1 MNDRNYRNE
10 EERPGARVPRRGL
23 LYMEKRFWL
32 LIAAVICISAL
43 LSWMVYM
50 LLMPGDVAAGSSK
63 NPEHLVVQSPDAAG
77 NGNASGN
84 SALTGDG
91 SVSGNQNGG
100 GNAGAAGSA
109 QMGPREHLDSSKCP
123 TDWNLRLVNP
133 WNSMSENPDIEL
145 TQLSNGHSVDQRC
158 YPDLQEMMDDC
169 RAEGLSPTICSSYRT
184 WETQQSLFDA
194 NVNKL
199 VAQGYSKEDAQ
210 AETAK
215 AIAVPGTSEHQLGLA
230 LDIVDVNNQNLNET
244 QEDTPVQ
251 KWLMKNSWKYG
262 FILRYPNDKS
272 DITGIIYEPW
282 HYRYVGKDIAKEIY
296 DADICLE
303 EYLERLCA
311 KG

>member
-109 QMGPREHLDSSKCP
+109 QMGPME
-123 TDWNLRLVNP
+123 
-133 WNSMSENPDIEL
+133 
-145 TQLSNGHSVDQRC
+145 Q
-158 YPDLQEMMDDC
+158 
-169 RAEGLSPTICSSYRT
+169 
-184 WETQQSLFDA
+184 
-194 NVNKL
+194 
-199 VAQGYSKEDAQ
+199 
-210 AETAK
+210 
-215 AIAVPGTSEHQLGLA
+215 
-230 LDIVDVNNQNLNET
+230 
-244 QEDTPVQ
+244 
-251 KWLMKNSWKYG
+251 
-262 FILRYPNDKS
+262 
-272 DITGIIYEPW
+272 
-282 HYRYVGKDIAKEIY
+282 YVGKSGY
-296 DADICLE
+296 
-303 EYLERLCA
+303 
-311 KG
+311 